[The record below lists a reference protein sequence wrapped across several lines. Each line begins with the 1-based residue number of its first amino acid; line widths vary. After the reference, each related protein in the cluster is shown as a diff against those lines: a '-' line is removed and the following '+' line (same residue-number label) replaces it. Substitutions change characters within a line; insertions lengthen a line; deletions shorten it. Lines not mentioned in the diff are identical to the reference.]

1 MKNLDKKSPFY
12 YYVKAIK
19 QYAVFSGRATRKEF
33 WIFFLYNSIL
43 EFAFGHAEKTGLLVT
58 VYSLFI
64 ITPFFAVTIRRM
76 HDLGKSGWWALIF
89 LLIIILDNILSL
101 FGFPAIASSQY
112 YPYLFIFIL
121 GMLVFMIIMALPGNK
136 GTNKYGES
144 TVKLK
149 NTTVNINKSIT

>member
-12 YYVKAIK
+12 YYVKVIK

-33 WIFFLYNSIL
+33 WMFSLFNYIL
-43 EFAFGHAEKTGLLVT
+43 GFILGHADKTGLLGT

-64 ITPFFAVTIRRM
+64 ITPFFAVTIRRL
-76 HDLGKSGWWALIF
+76 HDLGKSGWWTLILL
-89 LLIIILDNILSL
+89 LLIILGSILFL
-101 FGFPAIASSQY
+101 FGFPAIAASQY

-121 GMLVFMIIMALPGNK
+121 GMLAFMITMALPGNK
-136 GTNKYGES
+136 GTNKYGEN

-149 NTTVNINKSIT
+149 MPQ